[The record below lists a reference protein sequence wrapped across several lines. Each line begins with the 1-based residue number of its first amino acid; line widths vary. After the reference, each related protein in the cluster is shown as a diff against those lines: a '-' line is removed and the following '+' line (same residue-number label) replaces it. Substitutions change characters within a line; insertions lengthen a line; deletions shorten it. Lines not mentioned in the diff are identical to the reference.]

1 MIRLRLLITAFMLFA
16 AGTAAQATTLEE
28 LLRAGELQAQIILDS
43 ESPYYQR
50 APIVIAVEVATPRWF
65 SRGTRVQEFRIP
77 NGIVRPVSSFAD
89 NQTRRIN
96 GQSWSAQRW
105 RFRIYPLDSGDL
117 VLPPISVNIAV
128 NTEAHGS
135 VEGELELR
143 GPSLTV
149 ETPPGLG
156 DITDWVASSEYSIN
170 EQWTGL
176 AESYEPG
183 DAITRERSFI
193 IKDSPA
199 MLIPEAPAPEVSG
212 ASVYTAPAALNDRQ
226 DRGSLRG
233 ERQEQLVI
241 TFENSGIYEIPGAT
255 YHWFNTRSQRMEE
268 IIFEPRQFTVA
279 GLGASAETSDA
290 PGGHTMPVPTWVPP
304 ALLASALVLWLF
316 RDLLRNAFQT
326 LGEQWHERRR
336 MAQAH
341 RSYRCALRQQDYA
354 LALSLLHQRVC
365 ETGDGRSLM
374 SAFASDQAALGTV
387 RTLLE
392 KAYGGS
398 TGADIAEHEET
409 NSRNSADASAS
420 DGESRG
426 GGDISSSSEKAS
438 ASNGQQKRAALSLWN
453 LAAKNRPSPAAFEL
467 TLNPTHHG
475 A

>member
-1 MIRLRLLITAFMLFA
+1 MRRVTLLITALMLFVA
-16 AGTAAQATTLEE
+16 STTVRASTLEE
-28 LLRAGELQAQIILDS
+28 LLRTGELQAQVIVDS
-43 ESPYYQR
+43 EAPYYQR

-77 NGIVRPVSSFAD
+77 NAIVRPVSSFAD

-128 NTEAHGS
+128 NTEAHGN

-143 GPSLTV
+143 GPGLEV
-149 ETPPGLG
+149 EIPPGLG
-156 DITDWVASSEYSIN
+156 DVTDWVASSEFSID

-176 AESYEPG
+176 AENYEPG

-199 MLIPEAPAPEVSG
+199 MLIPEAPAPEVVG

-241 TFENSGIYEIPGAT
+241 TFEKPGVYEIPGAT
-255 YHWFNTRSQRMEE
+255 YHWFNTRSQQMEQ
-268 IIFEPRQFTVA
+268 ISFEPRQFTVTGA
-279 GLGASAETSDA
+279 GATAETGGGLGSRSLSVPIWA
-290 PGGHTMPVPTWVPP
+290 PLV
-304 ALLASALVLWLF
+304 LLASMLALWLL
-316 RDLLRNAFQT
+316 RDLLQSALEA
-326 LGEQWHERRR
+326 LGERWRERRR
-336 MAQAH
+336 KAQAH
-341 RSYRCALRQQDYA
+341 RSYRRAVRQQDFA

-365 ETGDGRSLM
+365 ETGDSRSLM
-374 SAFASDQAALGTV
+374 SAFAADEEALGAV
-387 RTLLE
+387 RSMLE
-392 KAYGGS
+392 QAYGTSAGGNTTKDS
-398 TGADIAEHEET
+398 ET
-409 NSRNSADASAS
+409 SIRNSADGATS
-420 DGESRG
+420 ESHQVG
-426 GGDISSSSEKAS
+426 NSS
-438 ASNGQQKRAALSLWN
+438 GPQKRAALALWK
-453 LAAKNRPSPAAFEL
+453 LAAKSRHSTASFEL

-475 A
+475 T